1 MADAKDILGLPKAVG
16 SGSEKRRFTKDGQK
30 KPDGVSREVYAL
42 TGGLPP
48 IMPALDPSN
57 LKKKKPADSVK
68 KVAWKWN
75 QFTSSARSDNLQLR
89 HWVRV
94 VDNVEPIGDYAFAK
108 YNKAVDVVRY
118 TDEEYSKYLT
128 DTTWNKEETDQL
140 FDLCE
145 QFDLRFIIIA
155 DRMPTTRTVEELK
168 ERYYSAAKAV
178 LLSRSGSPED
188 VADHTL
194 LKDTYNVQ
202 YETERKKALGILLS
216 QSRQQERED
225 AEVLAEAKRIQ
236 EVRLSAKMAE
246 EAELPSNKSAPETT
260 VNNEA
265 VDKSPRTPLRPSSP
279 AQAAHAGPSTVAAV
293 PSAPIPSVTA
303 TGTSPAITGPR
314 PPRVYL
320 RSAYHAQMVQSSA
333 TQAGVRTS
341 KRVDQ
346 LLEDYGCRAKVK
358 NPTKTVCEEHIEL
371 RKELLT
377 LIQLQKQ
384 LTWKE
389 NEVSVLRENPY
400 ADIPTPSTPKRSH
413 RGNDHERVLTRAT
426 AVGADTDSFS
436 GERVNKREH
445 KRKAPAR
452 FSEAP
457 ASPPHQK
464 RARKMKASDS

>member
-1 MADAKDILGLPKAVG
+1 MADAKDILGLPKVVG
-16 SGSEKRRFTKDGQK
+16 SGSEKRRSTKDGQK

-57 LKKKKPADSVK
+57 LKKKKPVDSVK
-68 KVAWKWN
+68 K
-75 QFTSSARSDNLQLR
+75 
-89 HWVRV
+89 VRV

-128 DTTWNKEETDQL
+128 DT
-140 FDLCE
+140 
-145 QFDLRFIIIA
+145 FDLRFIIIA

-178 LLSRSGSPED
+178 LLSRAGLPED

-194 LKDTYNVQ
+194 MKDIYNVQ

-236 EVRLSAKMAE
+236 EVRLSAKIAE
-246 EAELPSNKSAPETT
+246 EAELPSNKSAAETT
-260 VNNEA
+260 VNNEM
-265 VDKSPRTPLRPSSP
+265 VDKSPRTPLRPTSP
-279 AQAAHAGPSTVAAV
+279 AQAAHAGPSTVAA
-293 PSAPIPSVTA
+293 APAAPVPSVTA
-303 TGTSPAITGPR
+303 VGTSPAISGPR

-384 LTWKE
+384 
-389 NEVSVLRENPY
+389 
-400 ADIPTPSTPKRSH
+400 RSH

-464 RARKMKASDS
+464 RAPNGGYSEGFTVLRHSSCHLSRTKRGPERQVRHQAKYWQNCPSEQSYMFFTGSTIQLLKRLLVRGDNRI